1 MSELRGVAGRCD
13 RRWEGQMNRCDPR
26 LVLGVVVLACLAS
39 WIALPLRVV
48 YGLALIWIFL
58 CVFLIDNFLRSRNP
72 EASRMSDSLTNPL
85 TPRDQFGALI
95 ADGCWYRLVQRRRRA
110 AYCQVCFD
118 PDSGELLCL
127 PRGAER
133 AQRVDEMD
141 PGVRWE
147 LIDESEVHPA

>member
-1 MSELRGVAGRCD
+1 
-13 RRWEGQMNRCDPR
+13 MNRCDPR

-48 YGLALIWIFL
+48 YGLALIWILL
-58 CVFLIDNFLRSRNP
+58 CVFLLDNLFRARNT
-72 EASRMSDSLTNPL
+72 EAARMSSSLPDSITNPL
-85 TPRDQFGALI
+85 TPRDQFGNLI

-110 AYCQVCFD
+110 VYCQVRFD

-147 LIDESEVHPA
+147 LIDESEVQPA